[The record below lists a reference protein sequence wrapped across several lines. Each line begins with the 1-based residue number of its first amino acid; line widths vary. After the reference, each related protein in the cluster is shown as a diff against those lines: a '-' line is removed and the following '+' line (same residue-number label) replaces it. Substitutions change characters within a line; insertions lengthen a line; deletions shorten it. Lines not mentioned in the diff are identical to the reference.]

1 MPDPKQEEKIYLT
14 YKTRMTTEARLR
26 KTALLFHILLSWY
39 SLCLIV
45 LSLMDISRKF
55 EIENSNLISA
65 CVSVAIFGL
74 SLFIYGE
81 RYNERA
87 DEFKSCYLKLKE
99 LYECPNSI
107 PNKMRRYAEILQ
119 QYDNQSDEDYD
130 DMLFDAYLRGQSLRN
145 ADGPVRITK
154 IVFCRVLFWR
164 LVRRASIA
172 ALFAAPVI
180 AGALWVRP
188 IGTP

>member
-1 MPDPKQEEKIYLT
+1 MSNPEEKIYLT

-26 KTALLFHILLSWY
+26 KRALLFHVFLSWY

-45 LSLMDISRKF
+45 ISLMDISRRF
-55 EIENSNLISA
+55 EIDNSNLISA

-81 RYNERA
+81 LYSERA

-99 LYECPNSI
+99 LYESASSVAH
-107 PNKMRRYAEILQ
+107 KMRRYAEILE

-130 DMLFDAYLRGQSLRN
+130 DMLFDAYIRGQSLRN
-145 ADGPVRITK
+145 ASGPIEISK
-154 IVFCRVLFWR
+154 LVFFRVLLLRVLKKFGI
-164 LVRRASIA
+164 VMA
-172 ALFAAPVI
+172 FAAPIV
-180 AGALWVRP
+180 AGLLWVRP
-188 IGTP
+188 IGTL